1 MGLCIACE
9 TLLLQELGWCLPYFL
24 IFFCGNISIPADA
37 LYREQYGIIHID
49 LLCSSFSSNLVFFFF
64 LVVVGDLANVVLD
77 PIFIFVFRMGVSGAA
92 IAHVIS
98 Q

>member
-37 LYREQYGIIHID
+37 LYREQYGIIF
-49 LLCSSFSSNLVFFFF
+49 LL
-64 LVVVGDLANVVLD
+64 
-77 PIFIFVFRMGVSGAA
+77 RMFKT
-92 IAHVIS
+92 IWNNTY
-98 Q
+98 